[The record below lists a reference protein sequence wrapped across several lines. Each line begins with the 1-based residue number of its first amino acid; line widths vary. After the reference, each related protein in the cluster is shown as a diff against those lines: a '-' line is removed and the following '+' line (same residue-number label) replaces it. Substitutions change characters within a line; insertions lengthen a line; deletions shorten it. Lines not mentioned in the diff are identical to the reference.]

1 MNSSFLTNAKSALLE
16 SFSPISADFAG
27 WEKQEWQQ
35 LQADPGVRVASE
47 ATHFGHWTS
56 PPVLV
61 ITVVLN
67 LACLLE
73 SPGELCKSP
82 DAQTLSQIYYIRAS

>member
-1 MNSSFLTNAKSALLE
+1 MNSSFLANAKSALLD
-16 SFSPISADFAG
+16 SFPPISADFAG

-56 PPVLV
+56 PIPAGFSYHSGPQSRLPVR
-61 ITVVLN
+61 I
-67 LACLLE
+67 
-73 SPGELCKSP
+73 PW
-82 DAQTLSQIYYIRAS
+82 RAL